1 MKRLRSILLVDDN
14 DTSNFLNERLLKRM
28 AITDEIKILSNGK
41 SAFDYLENLNRTG
54 AAGLETKPELILMD
68 INMPVVD
75 GFEFL
80 ELYQNL
86 DEQFRQDI
94 LIAILSTSN
103 HPQDTSRASE
113 FNAYYIV
120 KPLTIEKVET
130 LLATYNGGTDK

>member
-1 MKRLRSILLVDDN
+1 MKKLRGILLVDDN

-41 SAFDYLENLNRTG
+41 NAFDYLEKLNREG
-54 AAGLETKPELILMD
+54 KASSETKPELILMD

-94 LIAILSTSN
+94 MVAILSTSN
-103 HPQDTSRASE
+103 HPQDTSRAKD
-113 FNAYYIV
+113 FNAYYIT
-120 KPLTIEKVET
+120 KPLTIDKVEV
-130 LLATYNGGTDK
+130 LLSRYKVGAE

>member
-1 MKRLRSILLVDDN
+1 MKKLRSILLVDDN

-28 AITDEIKILSNGK
+28 NITEEIKILSNGK
-41 SAFDYLENLNRTG
+41 TAFDYLEKLNQANGNST
-54 AAGLETKPELILMD
+54 ETKPELIFMD

-86 DEQFRQDI
+86 DEHFRQDI
-94 LIAILSTSN
+94 LVAILSTSN
-103 HPQDTSRASE
+103 HPQDTSRASD
-113 FNAYYIV
+113 FNAYYIT

-130 LLATYNGGTDK
+130 LLAMHYPEAE

>member
-1 MKRLRSILLVDDN
+1 MKKLRSILLVDDN

-28 AITDEIKILSNGK
+28 AITDQIKVLSNGK
-41 SAFDYLENLNRTG
+41 SAFDYLDNLNRTG
-54 AAGLETKPELILMD
+54 EGSTEIKPELILMD

-94 LIAILSTSN
+94 LVAILS
-103 HPQDTSRASE
+103 
-113 FNAYYIV
+113 
-120 KPLTIEKVET
+120 
-130 LLATYNGGTDK
+130 